1 MNTLP
6 DSALAAVFAAA
17 GQPLELQSLPMPVL
31 REGEALARVTCC
43 TVCGSDLHTYQG
55 HRSTP
60 VPTVLGHEI
69 LGEIVALGPGEPV
82 IDHSG
87 RPLEIGERVTWSIAA
102 SCGRCFF
109 CTHGIPQKCERLF
122 KYGHEAITPDHPLSG
137 GLAEYCHL
145 APGTAVVRAPADLP
159 DAVACPAN
167 CATATVAAALRTGG
181 GCRDEAVLVQGVGM
195 LGLTACAMARAQGAY
210 EVIACDVDAA
220 RLAAAERFGATRCV
234 LADDADA
241 LKGAVAA
248 ATDGRGVDLALELS
262 GAAAAMEAGLDLLR
276 IGGRYVLVGAV
287 FPGPAVAVSPESVIR
302 RLLSIHGLHNYTPA
316 DLAKAVAFLADN
328 HARYPFADLVAE
340 TFPLSEAD
348 AAFQHAIQGRAHR
361 VAVRPSGVV

>member
-1 MNTLP
+1 MHKQ
-6 DSALAAVFAAA
+6 SLAAVFNAPNA
-17 GQPLELQSLPMPVL
+17 PLEMRTFPLPGLGPGEVL
-31 REGEALARVTCC
+31 VRVTCC
-43 TVCGSDLHTYQG
+43 TVCGSDLHTYTG
-55 HRSTP
+55 RRSTP
-60 VPTVLGHEI
+60 TPTILGHEI
-69 LGEIVALGPGEPV
+69 LGEVAALGPGDPV
-82 IDHSG
+82 RDVDA
-87 RPLEIGERVTWSIAA
+87 RPLTVGDRVTWSIAA
-102 SCGRCFF
+102 SCGACFF

-122 KYGHEAITPDHPLSG
+122 KYGHQAITPEHPLSG

-181 GCRDEAVLVQGVGM
+181 DCRDEAVLVQGAGM

-220 RLAAAERFGATRCV
+220 RLAAAERFGATRYV

-262 GAAAAMEAGLDLLR
+262 GAAVAMEAGLDLLR

-316 DLAKAVAFLADN
+316 DLARAVAFLADN
-328 HARYPFADLVAE
+328 HARYPFAELVAE
-340 TFPLSEAD
+340 TFPLSEAN

-361 VAVRPSGVV
+361 VAVRPSALT

>member
-1 MNTLP
+1 MHKQ
-6 DSALAAVFAAA
+6 ALAAVFNAANA
-17 GQPLELQSLPMPVL
+17 PFEMRTFPLPELGPGEVL
-31 REGEALARVTCC
+31 VRVTCC
-43 TVCGSDLHTYQG
+43 TVCGSDLHTYTG
-55 HRSTP
+55 RRGTP
-60 VPTVLGHEI
+60 MPTILGHEI
-69 LGEIVALGPGEPV
+69 LGEVAALGPGDPV
-82 IDHSG
+82 CDVDG
-87 RPLEIGERVTWSIAA
+87 RPLTVGDRVTWSIAA

-145 APGTAVVRAPADLP
+145 APGTAVVRAPTDLP

-181 GCRDEAVLVQGVGM
+181 GCRDEAVLVQGAGM
-195 LGLTACAMARAQGAY
+195 LGLTACAMARARGAR
-210 EVIACDVDAA
+210 EVIACDLDTA

-234 LADDADA
+234 IADDADA
-241 LKGAVAA
+241 LKAAVDT

-287 FPGPAVAVSPESVIR
+287 FPGPDIAVSPESVIR

-328 HARYPFADLVAE
+328 HARYPFAELVAE

-348 AAFQHAIQGRAHR
+348 AAFQHAVQGRAHR
-361 VAVRPSGVV
+361 VAVRPSALM